1 MRSAC
6 IGSWRRPLQSGR
18 ASRERGVARRR
29 KSVRPVG
36 SRSLPIYPVL
46 LVTFSVLTSFGIT
59 IDIKEMLD
67 RGMEINEINRQLS
80 GSRGICLQCLLAWHQ
95 LTQAQAEGLDRATLE
110 ASVDSTFRSGH
121 RRRKKNPEA
130 GQSSDEE
137 IMVAPHYFHPEPLL
151 NEAGERIQRPCE
163 SVSQEHGAFLEW
175 LMGSARGWCLDGIPP
190 EEPTLI
196 LREARYRTAHPRW
209 RSPDLAI
216 VRCSGAPPDRVTAE
230 ILRDG
235 FLSPEAVQMV
245 SAIELQLSR
254 ISLQEIRSRT
264 IDHSRHFA
272 DVRWVFVERHLA
284 GMDEARRWLAENGH
298 EAFVIRQESDKSRIL
313 GIEPLPPPVE
323 LGKVSMPTIPLPC
336 LRSLMVGWLAKG
348 YTQPEA
354 LNRAKGEHDA
364 IRQKAEDDAARHE
377 QEDRQRQ
384 EEIARGRQEER
395 ERQAEKALRLLD
407 VREQQAEKARSL
419 LRDEQVRQELEKRHW
434 GGRLN
439 QERNRWLREELPQP
453 ELEKGYRADRPL
465 APGDEVAVLLKGGN
479 WGPGWVVLGIEV
491 GEVEVGHA
499 DGRPGRLFRP
509 PGEVRRVTC

>member
-1 MRSAC
+1 
-6 IGSWRRPLQSGR
+6 
-18 ASRERGVARRR
+18 
-29 KSVRPVG
+29 
-36 SRSLPIYPVL
+36 
-46 LVTFSVLTSFGIT
+46 
-59 IDIKEMLD
+59 
-67 RGMEINEINRQLS
+67 MEINEINRQLS

-121 RRRKKNPEA
+121 RRRKRNPET

-196 LREARYRTAHPRW
+196 LREARYRTAPPRW

-264 IDHSRHFA
+264 IDHCRHFA

-284 GMDEARRWLAENGH
+284 GMDEPRRWLAENEH

-354 LNRAKGEHDA
+354 LNRAKGERDA
-364 IRQKAEDDAARHE
+364 ILHKAEEVAARRE
-377 QEDRQRQ
+377 
-384 EEIARGRQEER
+384 QEER
-395 ERQAEKALRLLD
+395 ERQAEIERRLQKKLE
-407 VREQQAEKARSL
+407 RQTEIGGR
-419 LRDEQVRQELEKRHW
+419 LRDEQFREELEVRYRRDWQKQELLRWLRDERPRQELE
-434 GGRLN
+434 
-439 QERNRWLREELPQP
+439 ERNL
-453 ELEKGYRADRPL
+453 GDRPL
-465 APGDEVAVLLKGGN
+465 APGDEVEVLLKGGN
-479 WGPGWVVLGIEV
+479 WGAGWVVLSIEN

-509 PGEVRRVTC
+509 PGEVRRSID